1 MSGLFALLIICIG
14 VISAIFGA
22 KQLTRPVQALM
33 EGTVAVGKGDFTTK
47 VDVKSQ
53 DELGVLSDSFNY
65 MGDEI
70 MKYMEEVKEKTR
82 MEGELEVAHLVQDS
96 FFPKADD
103 DFGSTRNLWE
113 LRFRQRMWR

>member
-1 MSGLFALLIICIG
+1 MESFQLFS
-14 VISAIFGA
+14 VRSN
-22 KQLTRPVQALM
+22 QLTGSALM
-33 EGTVAVGKGDFTTK
+33 EGAVAGGRFYDK

-82 MEGELEVAHLVQDS
+82 MEGELEVAHS
-96 FFPKADD
+96 FKIPF
-103 DFGSTRNLWE
+103 FQSR
-113 LRFRQRMWR
+113 R